1 MCATKNE
8 MKNIKLDR
16 IINLFN
22 AFPETIINCC
32 GDSKTA
38 NLEWDLSLI
47 KSTPTT
53 PVRRNLDVKKPTEV
67 GSFTRV
73 ADQS

>member
-1 MCATKNE
+1 

-16 IINLFN
+16 IIALFE
-22 AFPETIINCC
+22 AFPETVFNCC
-32 GDSKTA
+32 GDSETA
-38 NLEWDLSLI
+38 ILEFD
-47 KSTPTT
+47 T
-53 PVRRNLDVKKPTEV
+53 DVKKPTEV

>member
-1 MCATKNE
+1 MCAAKNE

-16 IINLFN
+16 IIALFE
-22 AFPETIINCC
+22 AFPETVFNCC
-32 GDSKTA
+32 ADNKIAT
-38 NLEWDLSLI
+38 LEFDE
-47 KSTPTT
+47 
-53 PVRRNLDVKKPTEV
+53 DVKKPTEV

>member
-1 MCATKNE
+1 MCVTKNG

-16 IINLFN
+16 IIALFE
-22 AFPETIINCC
+22 AFPETVFNCC
-32 GDSKTA
+32 GDSETA
-38 NLEWDLSLI
+38 ILEFD
-47 KSTPTT
+47 T
-53 PVRRNLDVKKPTEV
+53 DVKKPTEV

>member
-1 MCATKNE
+1 MCVAKNE

-16 IINLFN
+16 IITLSE

-38 NLEWDLSLI
+38 TLEFD
-47 KSTPTT
+47 T
-53 PVRRNLDVKKPTEV
+53 DVKKPTEV